1 MKKKLSDLFDRMR
14 SMIESGRELPT
25 SYHPDGTSTISEEEQ
40 QDHNNYINATLDV
53 LDEIVREVDNEEK
66 NKKM

>member
-1 MKKKLSDLFDRMR
+1 MKKKLSDLFVRIR

-25 SYHPDGTSTISEEEQ
+25 SYYPDGTPTISEEEQ
-40 QDHNNYINATLDV
+40 KDHDNYINAILDI
-53 LDEIVREVDNEEK
+53 LDEIVSEADNEKK